1 MANKASS
8 AKAKPPRR
16 TRPGGKSPSRARWSR
31 RVTRESNVLDLD
43 RGVFC
48 LDDPKKI
55 ARSLKRSAEH
65 SHRRKAE
72 PYRSALSM
80 LVFYINRAGKSL
92 PVGRG
97 RVLEHAKGE
106 LKALFGNA

>member
-8 AKAKPPRR
+8 IKATPARQQ
-16 TRPGGKSPSRARWSR
+16 RPGGKSPSRARWSQ

-55 ARSLKRSAEH
+55 TRSLKRAAER

-72 PYRSALSM
+72 PYR
-80 LVFYINRAGKSL
+80 
-92 PVGRG
+92 
-97 RVLEHAKGE
+97 
-106 LKALFGNA
+106 